1 MKVSRE
7 EMVECR
13 TNLLQILHH
22 KREFLHVSL
31 VALLPRLLLRAAG
44 VPAQTLN
51 DVMRH
56 WRAPVVFRRLP
67 TQSDSVLSHQVDFE
81 LGRRVRW
88 V

>member
-31 VALLPRLLLRAAG
+31 VALLPRLLLLAAG

-56 WRAPVVFRRLP
+56 RRASVVFRRLP
-67 TQSDSVLSHQVDFE
+67 TQSDSVLCHQVDFE
-81 LGRRVRW
+81 LGRGVRW